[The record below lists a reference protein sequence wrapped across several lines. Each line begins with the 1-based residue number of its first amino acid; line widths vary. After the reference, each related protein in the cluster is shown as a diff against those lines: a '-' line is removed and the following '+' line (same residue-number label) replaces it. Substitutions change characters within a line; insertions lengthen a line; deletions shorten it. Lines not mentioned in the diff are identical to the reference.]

1 VHRLRRSAAATAV
14 VVTLVVAGTV
24 LGTLVRSSGEQD
36 AAPSTTTSTTTTVPI
51 AASAPITEPEPVDP
65 EVSWVAE
72 ALVDPIAVFA
82 APGDAEAERTLTA
95 EAAVTVP
102 DQTPVVFLVKDQLGP
117 EGWLEV
123 WLPVRPNGSSG
134 WVRTA
139 DVSIT
144 EHRYRIEVSLS
155 DRELRVFDDGAVVL
169 EHAVGVGRRDRP
181 TPGGVY
187 YIKELLQPPE
197 PDGVYG
203 TYAYGLSGFS
213 NVLETFAGGEAVI
226 GIHGTN
232 DPGSIGQE
240 VSSGCIRLPNE
251 VIEELVTYLPLG
263 TPVEILA

>member
-1 VHRLRRSAAATAV
+1 VHRLRRPAAAAALVPVAVLVAV
-14 VVTLVVAGTV
+14 VVGV
-24 LGTLVRSSGEQD
+24 LVRPTGGED
-36 AAPSTTTSTTTTVPI
+36 AAPTTTTSTTTVPI
-51 AASAPITEPEPVDP
+51 ASSAPGTEPEPVDP

-82 APGDAEAERTLTA
+82 APGDAEAEHILAA

-134 WVRTA
+134 WVRTE
-139 DVSIT
+139 DVAIT
-144 EHRYRIEVSLS
+144 EHSYRIEVSLG
-155 DRELRVFDDGAVVL
+155 DRELRVFDGGEVVL
-169 EHAVGVGRRDRP
+169 EHPVGVGRRDRP

-203 TYAYGLSGFS
+203 SYAYGLSGFS

-232 DPGSIGQE
+232 DPGSVGRE

-251 VIEELVTYLPLG
+251 VIEEMVTYLPLG